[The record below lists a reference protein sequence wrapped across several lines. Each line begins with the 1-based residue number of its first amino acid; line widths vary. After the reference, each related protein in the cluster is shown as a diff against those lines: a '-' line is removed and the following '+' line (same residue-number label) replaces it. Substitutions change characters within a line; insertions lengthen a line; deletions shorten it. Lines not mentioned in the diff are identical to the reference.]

1 MYFAGDIYP
10 GWGLSSTRGETLPE
24 YEEQRHYEMQDTK
37 PTVEVTADA
46 KKTLMVGALIIIGVL
61 FILGT

>member
-37 PTVEVTADA
+37 PTVEVTANA
-46 KKTLMVGALIIIGVL
+46 KIP
-61 FILGT
+61 